1 MMLCINM
8 ESNKD
13 KICQMNIM
21 LWDREKEIIELKKQ
35 LQEKDEIIKELESEI
50 YFSDLE
56 LEDMRQLVQKSCEVT
71 FMNNIM
77 IKVQDLSRNVR
88 NLEDKEKE
96 TQKLVKMSEDIAYL
110 ERLNDRNDKLMNVNR
125 YLMEQLYKGKVIYM

>member
-1 MMLCINM
+1 M